1 MSRLRSNPLRLRAA
15 ACAAVAL
22 WAVWAVEAGARA
34 PAAAV
39 APVIEIAGATHLE
52 YEEGTGIW
60 RAEGAPVVATRGA
73 TVLRAPRIRYDQ
85 RSRLMT
91 AEPGAEL
98 ADADLNVRAD
108 SVEFHLADDRIRARG
123 GVRVISGRGD
133 QAATLT
139 APEVEGSLKTRR
151 YVATGGFTFLRGEWR
166 LSGRRLEY
174 DDASRTAAATGEPEA
189 RFRDFQM
196 TADLITLLI
205 DEEIGRGIGSARL
218 RRGDLLGNAR
228 RVEVFPR
235 EGRATLTGDARVD
248 RGRDRLTAEQ
258 IDVDLD
264 GTRITARGAP
274 RLNIV
279 PP

>member
-1 MSRLRSNPLRLRAA
+1 MSRLRSSLPGLCAA
-15 ACAAVAL
+15 VGAAVAL
-22 WAVWAVEAGARA
+22 CASWTPLARA
-34 PAAAV
+34 QAPTAAGTSA
-39 APVIEIAGATHLE
+39 IELSGATYLE
-52 YEEGTGIW
+52 YDEGSGVW
-60 RAEGAPVVATRGA
+60 RAEGAPAVATRGT

-85 RSRLMT
+85 RARVLT
-91 AEPGAEL
+91 AEAGAEL
-98 ADADLNVRAD
+98 ADANLAVRAD

-123 GVRVISGRGD
+123 AVRATSGRGD
-133 QAATLT
+133 QVVTLT

-151 YVATGGFTFLRGEWR
+151 FVATGGVTLLRGEWR

-174 DDASRTAAATGEPEA
+174 DDATRTAVATGEPEA
-189 RFRDFQM
+189 RFRDAQM
-196 TADLITLLI
+196 SADLITLLM

-218 RRGDLLGNAR
+218 RRGELSGSAH
-228 RVEVFPR
+228 RVEVYLR

>member
-1 MSRLRSNPLRLRAA
+1 MSSSPPRLCAA
-15 ACAAVAL
+15 AFAAAAL
-22 WAVWAVEAGARA
+22 WVLWTPVGRAHA
-34 PAAAV
+34 PASTGAS
-39 APVIEIAGATHLE
+39 VIELAGATYLE
-52 YEEGTGIW
+52 YDEGSGVW
-60 RAEGAPVVATRGA
+60 RAEGAPAVATRGT

-85 RSRLMT
+85 RTRVMT
-91 AEPGAEL
+91 AEAGAEL
-98 ADADLNVRAD
+98 TDANLAVRAD

-123 GVRVISGRGD
+123 AVRATTGHGD
-133 QAATLT
+133 QTATLT

-151 YVATGGFTFLRGEWR
+151 YVATGGVTLLRGEWR

-174 DDASRTAAATGEPEA
+174 DDSNRTAAATGEPEA
-189 RFRDFQM
+189 RFRDAQM

-218 RRGDLLGNAR
+218 RRGDLSGSAR
-228 RVEVFPR
+228 RVDVFLR